1 MNHLMTSQELTA
13 TLEVYIPSCNNLNI
27 ISAFVSKPAV
37 SWLEGLIDSSFV
49 SIVGRFSPKDFIEGA
64 SSIDA
69 VRQCI
74 LSGYKVKC
82 LPNLHAKIYQ
92 VDEDLIFTG
101 SANMTGKGLA
111 LVNEGNLE
119 ACTKVTPSDSSKDF
133 IKRIINVSV
142 SLTIEMID
150 QMQEIIDDFSESN
163 LLDIPNV
170 WPEHIMPKIKDLF
183 VSDFPLSKQGNNY
196 EMYDVNPS
204 LEFAIIEANK
214 SNFTYAQSLLKNS
227 KAYCWLKKILTEYKG
242 DRDLGFGQ
250 ISSLLHDELC
260 DDPAPY
266 RRDIKD
272 IQANFYEYLALYASD
287 EIEIYVPG
295 RRSQV
300 LRLVSPVSN

>member
-1 MNHLMTSQELTA
+1 MNNLMTSNDLTA
-13 TLEVYIPSCNNLNI
+13 ALERGIPNCDNLNI
-27 ISAFVSKPAV
+27 ISAFVTKPAIT
-37 SWLEGLIDSSFV
+37 WLEALIVNSSV
-49 SIVGRFSPKDFIEGA
+49 CIVGRFSPNDFIVGA
-64 SSIDA
+64 SNIEA
-69 VRQCI
+69 IRQCI

-133 IKRIINVSV
+133 IKRIVNVSV

-150 QMQEIIDDFSESN
+150 QMQEIIDGFSESN

-183 VSDFPLSKQGNNY
+183 VSDFPLSKQGENH

-214 SNFTYAQSLLKNS
+214 SNFTYAQSLFKNS
-227 KAYCWLKKILTEYKG
+227 KAYCWLISILTEYKG

-266 RRDIKD
+266 RRDIKG
-272 IQANFYEYLALYASD
+272 IQANLYEYLALYASD
-287 EIEIYVPG
+287 EIEVYVPG

-300 LRLVSPVSN
+300 IRLTEIK